1 MNHSYYLNRIFTE
14 LFDIEIRL
22 LKLENQQFDSMTSNQ
37 SYDDVFGSAAPKD
50 ILDEIQTKDDF
61 NGDLFMFW
69 LFML

>member
-14 LFDIEIRL
+14 LFDIQIRL
-22 LKLENQQFDSMTSNQ
+22 LELENQQFDYMTSNQ
-37 SYDDVFGSAAPKD
+37 SYDDVLGAAPKN
-50 ILDEIQTKDDF
+50 ILDEIQTKNDF

>member
-22 LKLENQQFDSMTSNQ
+22 LELENQQFDYMTSNQ
-37 SYDDVFGSAAPKD
+37 SYDDVFGSAPKN
-50 ILDEIQTKDDF
+50 ILDEIQTKNDF
-61 NGDLFMFW
+61 NGDLFIFW

>member
-1 MNHSYYLNRIFTE
+1 MNHSYYLNRIFSE

-22 LKLENQQFDSMTSNQ
+22 MELENGQFDNKDSNQ
-37 SYDDVFGSAAPKD
+37 SYDDVFGSAPKD

-61 NGDLFMFW
+61 NADLFMFW

>member
-22 LKLENQQFDSMTSNQ
+22 LELENGQFDYMTSNQ
-37 SYDDVFGSAAPKD
+37 SYDDVFGSAPKN
-50 ILDEIQTKDDF
+50 ILDEIQTKNDF

>member
-1 MNHSYYLNRIFTE
+1 MNHSYYLNRIFSE

-22 LKLENQQFDSMTSNQ
+22 MELENGQFDYKDSNQ
-37 SYDDVFGSAAPKD
+37 SYDDVFGSAPKD

>member
-1 MNHSYYLNRIFTE
+1 MNHSYYLNRIFSE

-22 LKLENQQFDSMTSNQ
+22 MELENGQFDYKDSNQ
-37 SYDDVFGSAAPKD
+37 SDDDVFGSAPKD

>member
-22 LKLENQQFDSMTSNQ
+22 LELENQQFDYMTSNQ
-37 SYDDVFGSAAPKD
+37 SYDDVFGSAPKN
-50 ILDEIQTKDDF
+50 ILDEIQTKNDF